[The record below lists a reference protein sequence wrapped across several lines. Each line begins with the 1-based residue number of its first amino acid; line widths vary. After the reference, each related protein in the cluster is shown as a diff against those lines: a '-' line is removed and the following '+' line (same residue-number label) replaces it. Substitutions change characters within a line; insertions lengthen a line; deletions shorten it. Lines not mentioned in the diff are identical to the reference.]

1 MTKFE
6 EENVWALTTDHKNT
20 LLIGGDTAGYVYI
33 YDISSWCHYSN
44 KVHLVLL
51 SLCATITTVR
61 QVEQL
66 SSWRAHVAEVV
77 SIEYVPYDDS
87 ALVLTASAD
96 CTTRLWTITGNY
108 IGTFGQV
115 REGRVISAH
124 ITSNSYTIGAT
135 LEHQGSTN
143 ISTSTVSQ
151 PTI

>member
-1 MTKFE
+1 MYVTIT
-6 EENVWALTTDHKNT
+6 VTVCHHYCHCVSP
-20 LLIGGDTAGYVYI
+20 LLLLCVT
-33 YDISSWCHYSN
+33 ISHCVSP
-44 KVHLVLL
+44 LL
-51 SLCATITTVR
+51 SLCVTFTTIQ

-77 SIEYVPYDDS
+77 SIEYIPYDDS

-115 REGRVISAH
+115 REGRVISTH
-124 ITSNSYTIGAT
+124 ITSNCYTTGAT

-143 ISTSTVSQ
+143 ISTSTVSH
-151 PTI
+151 PAVTV